1 MKQLNKD
8 YTPNG
13 QASPLINLCHA
24 AGDHVGQRTQISYLE
39 PGVDVQ
45 GGKEKYTIPRD
56 SIWSPCEG
64 NV

>member
-1 MKQLNKD
+1 MKQVNKD

-13 QASPLINLCHA
+13 QASPLIKLCHA

-45 GGKEKYTIPRD
+45 GGKRKVYDPSRL
-56 SIWSPCEG
+56 
-64 NV
+64 NMVAM

>member
-39 PGVDVQ
+39 PRVDVQ
-45 GGKEKYTIPRD
+45 GGKRKVYDPSRL
-56 SIWSPCEG
+56 
-64 NV
+64 NMVAM